1 MALLTP
7 QYQTEFYL
15 GAIEELARNV
25 DVFNGM
31 SNGTLLIGSE
41 DYMGDY
47 IKESMYDRV
56 SGLVTRRDVTVDTA
70 VTALRMSLQ
79 EHVGVDVAHKIG
91 PVFETYENFERRG
104 RSIDEMANALGQQFA
119 GDFIARGLDL
129 IISAMVAATD
139 GVAALK
145 DDSDKSSAT
154 NVKHILKGQKL
165 FGDQFKNVGAAIMNS
180 GAFFDL
186 VEDKITNYKIENV
199 AGVQI
204 VSGVTEGVMGKPII
218 VADVPSLTF
227 EDTSVDYNRIL
238 LLTDNAGSVI
248 ERTGRRFVI
257 DEKSGQE
264 NLGIVYQGETNTVL
278 KVKGYAWDTTAGR
291 NPTDA
296 AVATT
301 ANWDLVTDSKNAACS
316 MVVSLA

>member
-25 DVFNGM
+25 DVFNAS
-31 SNGTLLIGSE
+31 SNGTLTIGSE

-47 IKESMYDRV
+47 IREAMYNRV

-70 VTALRMSLQ
+70 VASLRMSLQ

-119 GDFIARGLDL
+119 SDFLARGLDL

-139 GVAALK
+139 GVASLK
-145 DDSDKSSAT
+145 DDTDKASKT

-186 VEDKITNYKIENV
+186 VEDKITNYKIDEV

-204 VSGVTEGVMGKPII
+204 VQGVTEGVMGKPII
-218 VADVPSLTF
+218 IADIPSLSYDDAGT
-227 EDTSVDYNRIL
+227 DRNRIL

-257 DEKSGQE
+257 DEVVGQE
-264 NLGIVYQGETNTVL
+264 NLGLTYQGETNTVL
-278 KVKGYAWDTTAGR
+278 KIKGYAWDTAAGI

-301 ANWDLVTDSKNAACS
+301 ANWDLVTDPKNAAAS
-316 MVVSLA
+316 LVESLA